1 MTTFQ
6 ATNTFLRTLL
16 HSLNHYKTERVLIYL
31 SLTTKAHSLPFRI
44 PHTVFAAR
52 ALANKWAFLIPN
64 HPNFVGRPRKKM
76 FLAATFT
83 F

>member
-16 HSLNHYKTERVLIYL
+16 HSLNHYKTERVLIYIY
-31 SLTTKAHSLPFRI
+31 LTTKAHSLPFI
-44 PHTVFAAR
+44 ISHTVFAAR
-52 ALANKWAFLIPN
+52 ALANKWPFLIPN
-64 HPNFVGRPRKKM
+64 NPNFVGRPRKKM